1 MNQTNYNAKKLAF
14 CLFIIMPFILT
25 AQFKFTKN
33 EITGGHSNI
42 QKIILLDI
50 DGDANI
56 DIVTAGDNKVY
67 WFKNDGSGN
76 FTRSEVY
83 SGSYTMYGLY
93 VIDLD
98 GDGHKDI
105 LSASDGNDEVA
116 WHKNSGTNPITWT
129 KHVISSLAEGAR
141 SVYAIDMD
149 GDTHIDVLSAS
160 PDDGKIAWYEN
171 SGTSPPAWTEHQ
183 VGTGLSA
190 DQNVTAGDLDND
202 GLVDVIASGN
212 DLTIFNKGNASPTD
226 FTTNIINTGVSHSES
241 MTVLNFDSDGDLDI
255 VSGRSTNRIS
265 IWEKYRISKLYST

>member
-1 MNQTNYNAKKLAF
+1 MMNQTNYNAKKLAF

-50 DGDANI
+50 DGDTNI
-56 DIVTAGDNKVY
+56 DIVTSGNNKVY

-105 LSASDGNDEVA
+105 LSASNGNDEVA

-129 KHVISSLAEGAR
+129 KHVISSSAEGAR

-171 SGTSPPAWTEHQ
+171 IPSYSGTVMYIEYSSGWNM
-183 VGTGLSA
+183 VGLPLFVEETLYYSLFPNAHGAVATGIK
-190 DQNVTAGDLDND
+190 T
-202 GLVDVIASGN
+202 
-212 DLTIFNKGNASPTD
+212 
-226 FTTNIINTGVSHSES
+226 
-241 MTVLNFDSDGDLDI
+241 
-255 VSGRSTNRIS
+255 
-265 IWEKYRISKLYST
+265 